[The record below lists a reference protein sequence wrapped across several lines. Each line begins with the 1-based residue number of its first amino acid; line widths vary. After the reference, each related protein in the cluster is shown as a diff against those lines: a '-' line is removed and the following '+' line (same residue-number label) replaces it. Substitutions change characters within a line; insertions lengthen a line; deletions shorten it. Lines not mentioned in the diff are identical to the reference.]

1 MIAIYPGSFDP
12 ITNGHLDIAERS
24 AKLFDKLIIGVF
36 EAPQG
41 KHLLFTTAE
50 RLKLAR
56 LATAKISNIEVQ
68 TFNTLTVDFARKVG
82 AGAMVR
88 GLRANSDF
96 EWEFEMALM
105 NEKLSPGLE
114 FVCLMASQKFQ
125 FVSAS
130 LLKEV
135 ASLGANIDELVPKQ
149 VGVALRKKFGQ

>member
-1 MIAIYPGSFDP
+1 LIAIYPGSFDP

-41 KHLLFTTAE
+41 KRLLFTTAE
-50 RLKLAR
+50 RVKLAR
-56 LATAKISNIEVQ
+56 LATAKIPNIEVKS
-68 TFNTLTVDFARKVG
+68 FSTLTVDFARKVG
-82 AGAMVR
+82 AGVMVR

-105 NEKLSPGLE
+105 NQKLSPNLE
-114 FVCLMASQKFQ
+114 FVCLMANQKFQ

-135 ASLGANIDELVPKQ
+135 ASLGANIDELVPGGVVSALKQ
-149 VGVALRKKFGQ
+149 KFGK